1 MQQDINQI
9 AQQLANG
16 LSLDQLRA
24 KQDGPRWAQSEPSP
38 EAAARLSEYWETVFS
53 KPVKQQPIMMVR
65 RHTQEMDYD
74 VARKKVA
81 ELLNRRADE
90 IQSITGMPFVWD
102 IPKGGE
108 LAGIIQNLIRYFI
121 NDSGCAW
128 PLYKGLLIYG
138 LPGAGK
144 TEIMG
149 VMQRFTVENKLS
161 KAFAMTS
168 MSDVYTKARTDKN
181 YDPMTVTQSD
191 RCFDEF
197 LRTAG
202 PVNYFGDQID
212 LNEVLIE
219 KRYVRN
225 RNYGQLTHFITN
237 GDTATAKDMLSAP
250 VFDRIR
256 GMCTGVRFPGESKRN
271 QP

>member
-9 AQQLANG
+9 AHQLAGG

-38 EAAARLSEYWETVFS
+38 EAAARLTEYWETVFS
-53 KPVKQQPIMMVR
+53 QPVKQQPIMMAR
-65 RHTQEMDYD
+65 RHTQEMEYD
-74 VARKKVA
+74 EARKKVA
-81 ELLNRRADE
+81 YLLNQRADE
-90 IQSITGMPFVWD
+90 IQRISGMPFVWD

-108 LAGIIQNLIRYFI
+108 LAGIIANLIRYFI
-121 NDSGCAW
+121 NDPGCSW
-128 PLYKGLLIYG
+128 PLYKGLLLYG

-149 VMQRFTVENKLS
+149 IMQRFTVENKLS
-161 KAFAMTS
+161 KAFALTS

-181 YDPMTVTQSD
+181 YDPLTVVQSD
-191 RCFDEF
+191 RCLDEF

-202 PVNYFGDQID
+202 PVNYYGDQID
-212 LNEVLIE
+212 LNEVVIE

-225 RNYGQLTHFITN
+225 RNYGQLSHFITN
-237 GDTATAKDMLSAP
+237 GDTNTAKGMLSAP

-256 GMCTGVRFPGESKRN
+256 GMCTGVRFPGESKRYEI
-271 QP
+271 